1 MLAGRLILRVVEL
14 ILRLRRSRGAV
25 RALRLILRGTQLILR
40 LCSWWWLVLG
50 ILPLVPYTV
59 GLRVWLPVR
68 NVGALLGLL
77 GGVDIEALIAVFD
90 LVPRYLQ
97 GC

>member
-1 MLAGRLILRVVEL
+1 MVMVGGIGLLPRHNNLVLRPQLLLWLRLRWRLIL
-14 ILRLRRSRGAV
+14 S
-25 RALRLILRGTQLILR
+25 
-40 LCSWWWLVLG
+40 